1 MAEAGTDGCR
11 RTTAPKGSDELR
23 REQMDDLRQLV
34 MERATRPSELAMMLV
49 ALELSELWQAP
60 QELLGERAK

>member
-1 MAEAGTDGCR
+1 MAEAGTDGFR

-49 ALELSELWQAP
+49 ALELSELWQAL